1 MRMPSVDA
9 AVREKYIKAGVVARE
24 ARELGASRVK
34 VGGSSLALADE
45 IEDLIRKR
53 GAQCAFPVNIG
64 VNEVAAHYTPS
75 RDNDR
80 IFRQGDVVK
89 IDVGAHVGGYPAD
102 TATTVEVGTRNYSSL
117 IQSAKDALSMCI
129 EMIAPGTTPAAIGG
143 MVSRTISSAGFKPV
157 ENLTGHSMEQFNL
170 HAGLS
175 IPNIE
180 TRDKTPFKE
189 GMVLAI
195 EPFAS
200 TGAGRVSGKGRGA
213 IYRIV
218 RERKASAEIA
228 AFYSK
233 MSSAFGPFPF
243 ASRWCDKLDP
253 DAQSLLQKMF
263 RMGMVMSYPVL
274 TDNASGIVAQAEH
287 SVLVTSDGCEL
298 LT

>member
-1 MRMPSVDA
+1 MPSADPS
-9 AVREKYIKAGVVARE
+9 VREKYLKAGAIARE

-34 VGGSSLALADE
+34 AGGSSLELADE
-45 IEDLIRKR
+45 IESLIQKR
-53 GAQCAFPVNIG
+53 GAKCAFPVNIG

-75 RDNDR
+75 KDNDLR
-80 IFRQGDVVK
+80 FRQGDVVK

-102 TATTVEVGTRNYSSL
+102 TAITVEVGTRNHTAL
-117 IQSAKDALSMCI
+117 IESARDALRMCI
-129 EMIAPGTTPAAIGG
+129 EMVAPGTTVSAIGA
-143 MVSRTISSAGFKPV
+143 MVSRTVGSAGFKPV

-180 TRDKTPFKE
+180 TRDRTAIKE
-189 GMVLAI
+189 GMILAI

-218 RERKASAEIA
+218 RERKASAQIND
-228 AFYSK
+228 FYSK
-233 MSSAFGPFPF
+233 ISSTFGPFPF
-243 ASRWCDKLDP
+243 AGRWCDSLDP
-253 DAQSLLQKMF
+253 DAQALLHKMF
-263 RMGMVMSYPVL
+263 RLGIVMNYPVL
-274 TDNASGIVAQAEH
+274 MDTGRGIVAQAEH

-298 LT
+298 IT

>member
-1 MRMPSVDA
+1 MPSVDQS
-9 AVREKYIKAGVVARE
+9 VREKYIRAGAIARE
-24 ARELGASRVK
+24 AREYGASRVK
-34 VGGSSLALADE
+34 AGGSSLALADE
-45 IEDLIRKR
+45 IEELIRKR
-53 GAQCAFPVNIG
+53 GGRCAFPVNIG

-75 RDNDR
+75 RDNDL

-89 IDVGAHVGGYPAD
+89 IDVGAHIGGYPAD
-102 TATTVEVGTRNYSSL
+102 TAVTVEVGTKNYTSL
-117 IQSAKDALSMCI
+117 IQSTRDALSMCV
-129 EMIAPGTTPAAIGG
+129 EMVAPGTTVSAIGA
-143 MVSRTISSAGFKPV
+143 MVSRTVSSAGFRPV

-180 TRDKTPFKE
+180 TRDRTPLKE

-213 IYRIV
+213 IYRIA
-218 RERKASAEIA
+218 RERRASSEITG
-228 AFYSK
+228 FFSK
-233 MSSAFGPFPF
+233 ISSAFGPFPF
-243 ASRWCDKLDP
+243 AGRWCDGLDP
-253 DAQSLLQKMF
+253 NAQPLLQKMF
-263 RMGMVMSYPVL
+263 RLGILMNYPVL
-274 TDNASGIVAQAEH
+274 TDTAAGIVAQTEH